1 MSVEVELREQAR
13 RFSVEV
19 GGLIIGRVS
28 SYSNDTDEPEDEEYH
43 AEKKTTGPE
52 SYSSLGW
59 FKTLRLATKCVL
71 DEKFEEAK
79 VDKIHRMKA

>member
-13 RFSVEV
+13 RFMVEV
-19 GGLIIGRVS
+19 GGLIVGKVT
-28 SYSNDTDEPEDEEYH
+28 SYSSHTDEYGDEEYH

-59 FKTLRLATKCVL
+59 HKTLKLAAKVVL
-71 DEKFEEAK
+71 DERFHDAK